1 MAQATV
7 TIEGTS
13 ALLMKKYP
21 ETPIEGFDKKPPEEQ
36 AELSAYRI
44 PGSEEL
50 YIPGVAVQRALVKAA
65 TYSKGKGRASLQ
77 KVAAACLMVLPEY
90 VGLGT
95 QKYTVDSRPVVVPAT
110 RGRIMRH
117 RPRID
122 KWKGTFGLEW
132 DETLLTEGQV
142 KKIVEDMGKRV
153 GLLEFRPSCNG
164 PFGRCKVS
172 KWVSKK
178 NKTKK

>member
-13 ALLMKKYP
+13 ALMMKKYP
-21 ETPIEGFDKKPPEEQ
+21 ETPIPGFEKKTPEEQ
-36 AELSAYRI
+36 AEISAYRI
-44 PGSEEL
+44 PGSKEL

-77 KVAAACLMVLPEY
+77 KTAAACLMVLPEH

-95 QKYTVDSRPVVVPAT
+95 NKFKVDSRPVVVPAT
-110 RGRIMRH
+110 KGRIMRH

-132 DETLLTEGQV
+132 DETLMTEDQV

-164 PFGRCKVS
+164 PFGRCKVA
-172 KWVSKK
+172 KWVSEKLKK
-178 NKTKK
+178 